1 MLRGDKHVQAA
12 VAHRLDW
19 AEGTLSAAAS
29 WVRFLRPGFF
39 PLSPALPLPIRGPG
53 IVGPTQRSEEGG
65 LGGGAAAGHA
75 GTYAQRWHHNLTLAP

>member
-1 MLRGDKHVQAA
+1 MFWGDKHVQAA

-65 LGGGAAAGHA
+65 WGVVLPPAMPGPMHNA
-75 GTYAQRWHHNLTLAP
+75 GTTI